1 MPLRNEQPDVE
12 RSERL
17 NVSGLL
23 PEARE
28 IAGAIAWGCL
38 EELGDSLV
46 TLLFHG
52 SAVKGGVIRGSSD
65 LDFVLIVA
73 PELLTEGYELPLTRA
88 TSLHRRL
95 ATIDP
100 TPFRYLQGYVG
111 TRDRPPGAGFIPD
124 AYAVVHGSTDV
135 PLATSEQL
143 LDAAANALST
153 LDRPGQRDRLSSAL
167 IKHGTGRLD
176 REVRLL
182 CTDIWPTVAHISSLA
197 ENDGIAAWQRTKF
210 ENVALLERDPILE
223 GPVRA
228 WHAAITQHYAAGE
241 TVDSGLAAIS
251 AGSDLLDAA
260 AEWYGAYCTQQSEDT
275 HA

>member
-1 MPLRNEQPDVE
+1 MQLRNKQPDLE
-12 RSERL
+12 ISERL
-17 NVSGLL
+17 DVSGLL

-28 IAGAIAWGCL
+28 IASAIAQVCL

-52 SAVKGGVIRGSSD
+52 SAVKGGVILGSSD

-73 PELLTEGYELPLTRA
+73 PELLTEGDELPLARA
-88 TSLHRRL
+88 ASLHRRL

-100 TPFRYLQGYVG
+100 DPFRYLQGYVG
-111 TRDRPPGAGFIPD
+111 TRDRPPAAGFIPD
-124 AYAVVHGSTDV
+124 AYAVVYGSADV
-135 PLATSEQL
+135 PLATSAQL
-143 LDAAANALST
+143 LDAAAHALST
-153 LDRPGQRDRLSSAL
+153 LDRAGQRDRLSSAL
-167 IKHGTGRLD
+167 VKHGTGRLD
-176 REVRLL
+176 REVRML
-182 CTDIWPTVAHISSLA
+182 CTDVWPTVAHISCLA
-197 ENDGIAAWQRTKF
+197 EHDGIAAWQRTKF
-210 ENVALLERDPILE
+210 ENVALLERDPIMA

-260 AEWYGAYCTQQSEDT
+260 AEWYALHRTLHSEHG